1 MSDPS
6 IISPAF
12 RPFLED
18 ASPNEVRKA
27 IVVYRAPEKQPPVR
41 GRLKKLKRRLDYVK
55 ARAAEQRPLEAQVFA
70 GYQRAFAKHHK
81 AKDRREPI
89 HRQIGTSEL
98 PVFAT
103 EVTAKSLSD
112 LAEQPDVLA
121 VLPNQKI
128 ELIRPREINYSALG
142 RYEARHKMTWGLRQ
156 LEIPKMW
163 ETTKGADINVAV
175 LDTGVHGG
183 HPALARTARASKV
196 RDFIVVD
203 PLGTPI
209 TASPV
214 FDGSQHGTHVC
225 GTIAGGVDGDG
236 VAIGVAPE
244 ANLLVGAVLLGDAT
258 VETLLQGIS
267 WAVEK
272 GADVIN
278 MSLGFTYYEPLFAVI
293 LNVLIQ
299 QYGVLPVA
307 AIGNENHGNTSSP
320 GNAYSALA
328 VGAAEKMPRRKIS
341 VPYFSGGASLEF
353 PGEEPDRVTKPDVV
367 APGVQVWSCVPP
379 EDPQQPHAYAYMD
392 GSSMATPH
400 VAGVAALLMAAKPN
414 APVADIIEVLKETA
428 KHPTGQRP
436 DNRWGHGMIRP
447 IEALEALQS

>member
-1 MSDPS
+1 MTDPS

-18 ASPNEVRKA
+18 AKADEVRKA
-27 IVVYRAPEKQPPVR
+27 IVVYRAPEKRPPVR
-41 GRLKKLKRRLDYVK
+41 GRLRRLRKRLDYVK
-55 ARAAEQRPLEAQVFA
+55 ERAAEQQPLEDRVFA
-70 GYQRAFAKHHK
+70 GYKQAFAKHYK
-81 AKDRREPI
+81 TRERKEPI
-89 HRQIGTSEL
+89 HRQIGAGGL

-103 EVTAKSLSD
+103 EVTPKSLSD

-121 VLPNQKI
+121 VLPNQRI
-128 ELIRPREINYSALG
+128 QLIRPREINYSALG
-142 RYEARHKMTWGLRQ
+142 RYEARHKMTWGLKQ
-156 LEIPKMW
+156 LQIPKMW
-163 ETTKGADINVAV
+163 ETTKGADIDVAV
-175 LDTGVHGG
+175 LDTGVYSA
-183 HPALARTARASKV
+183 HPALARGGTSKV
-196 RDFIVVD
+196 RDFIVID

-209 TASPV
+209 TAKPM
-214 FDGSQHGTHVC
+214 FDGSDHGTHVC

-258 VETLLQGIS
+258 VETLLRGMN

-272 GADVIN
+272 GADVIS
-278 MSLGFTYYEPLFAVI
+278 MSLGFTYYEPLFALI
-293 LNVLIQ
+293 LNGLIER
-299 QYGVLPVA
+299 YGVLPVA

-328 VGAAEKMPRRKIS
+328 VGAAEKMPRRKIN

-353 PGEEPDRVTKPDVV
+353 PGEDPNLVTKPDVV

-379 EDPQQPHAYAYMD
+379 EDPREPHAYAYMD

-400 VAGVAALLMAAKPN
+400 VAGVAALLMAAKPD
-414 APVADIIEVLKETA
+414 APVADIIQVLKETA
-428 KHPTGQRP
+428 KHPTGNRP
-436 DNRWGHGMIRP
+436 DNRWGYGMIRP
-447 IEALEALQS
+447 VQALEALQS